1 MRIGMPRSLRL
12 PGGGGG
18 LAGRFFIW
26 LMVGLLLFWSL
37 LPIIWDLLSSI
48 KSRTD
53 IFANPPKFFF
63 DPDFSSYTK
72 FLGGGSSAIWPQ
84 LTNSVVVSLLTTL
97 TVLLLGSLA
106 AYALSRFTFKG
117 RNYVLFSML
126 AMRLLPPVTAAVPLF
141 LLANSLKLVDTQL
154 VLVLIYA
161 GINLPFAVWMLKT
174 FFDGVPAELEQAAQ
188 IDGATPLQALRHI
201 TLPLAAPGLGSTAIF
216 VMVLAWNEFMFAFLF
231 TSVNART
238 LPLLIAEGRGDDQ
251 IYWQDI
257 ATLSS
262 ILIIPVLLFSL
273 LMQRHLVRGLSTG
286 ALK

>member
-1 MRIGMPRSLRL
+1 MHRTFPNSWRSAGQVLLGRLFIGAL
-12 PGGGGG
+12 
-18 LAGRFFIW
+18 IT
-26 LMVGLLLFWSL
+26 LLLAWSL
-37 LPIIWDLLSSI
+37 LPIFWDLLSSV

-53 IFANPPKFFF
+53 IFANPPVLFF
-63 DPDFSSYTK
+63 DPDFSSYSK
-72 FLGGGSSAIWPQ
+72 FLGSGSAAIWPQ
-84 LTNSVVVSLLTTL
+84 LINSLVVSLFTTL
-97 TVLLLGSLA
+97 TVLLFGSLA
-106 AYALSRFTFKG
+106 AYSLSRYRFKG
-117 RNYVLFSML
+117 KRFVLFSML

-141 LLANSLKLVDTQL
+141 LLANTLHLVDTQL
-154 VLVLIYA
+154 VLIMIYA
-161 GINLPFAVWMLKT
+161 GINLPFAVWMLKS